1 MILLKSLIV
10 LLLLLII
17 AHIIKVGW
25 GKRKS
30 KIEGFENEKVDE
42 INSYY
47 NSNIANDLEFPNSL
61 NVPVVQNTVLGGELA
76 PAIGVNTLTPSQKVH
91 SEAKMQQMHDENKT
105 VGKHKKVSD
114 NALNMNYLKGQMDEL
129 VKLGNEAQIINE
141 NFKSIAK

>member
-42 INSYY
+42 INSY
-47 NSNIANDLEFPNSL
+47 
-61 NVPVVQNTVLGGELA
+61 
-76 PAIGVNTLTPSQKVH
+76 
-91 SEAKMQQMHDENKT
+91 
-105 VGKHKKVSD
+105 
-114 NALNMNYLKGQMDEL
+114 
-129 VKLGNEAQIINE
+129 
-141 NFKSIAK
+141 